1 MKETL
6 SYLGDPMDVLIL
18 LLLILLNGAFAMS
31 EIALVSARKSR
42 LQKLADK
49 GDAGAASAIALG
61 QEPTRFLSTVQIG
74 ITAIGLLNGIYGEA
88 ALAAPLADAMVGWG
102 MTEKTAS
109 IASTA
114 VVVLG
119 ITYLS
124 IVVGELVPKRL
135 AQLSP
140 ELFARLMARPLVI
153 LSALSRP
160 FVSLLAYSTD
170 LLLKLLGKGGSAQQ
184 EGVTEEDIFAL
195 VNEGSQTGAIE
206 ISERDMVR
214 NVFHLDDRKVSSLL
228 TPRSEMIA
236 FDMSRT
242 LDDNLSKLMACE
254 HERFP
259 VIEGDIDNP
268 LGVVSAKQL
277 LGLKLSGASD
287 RQALETL
294 VRKPV
299 FIPES
304 WSGTRLLE
312 FFRHS
317 GEHLVFVVDEYG
329 DLQGIVTHRD
339 LLEALAGEFRNKSS
353 ATIWSEQHDD
363 GSWTMNSMIPVLVL
377 KDILELESLPD
388 EQEHGYHTLSGMLM
402 WCLGEMPKT
411 GESFVWEKWQF
422 TILSLEG
429 NRPDRVQ
436 VIRIIS
442 PQSPES

>member
-1 MKETL
+1 
-6 SYLGDPMDVLIL
+6 MDLLIL

-31 EIALVSARKSR
+31 EIALVSARKGR

-49 GDAGAASAIALG
+49 GDAGAAAAMALG

-88 ALAAPLADAMVGWG
+88 ALAAPLADHMVQWG
-102 MTEKTAS
+102 MAEKTAS
-109 IASTA
+109 MASTA

-140 ELFARLMARPLVI
+140 EFFARLMARPLTL
-153 LSALSRP
+153 LSTLSKP
-160 FVSLLAYSTD
+160 FVSLLAWSTE
-170 LLLKLLGKGGSAQQ
+170 LALRILGKGDAAQ

-195 VNEGSQTGAIE
+195 INEGAQAGAVDAG
-206 ISERDMVR
+206 ERDMVR
-214 NVFHLDDRKVSSLL
+214 NVFHLDDRRVSSLM
-228 TPRSEMIA
+228 TPRSEILA
-236 FDMSRT
+236 FDMSKG
-242 LDDNLSKLMACE
+242 LDDNLSKLISCE

-259 VIEGDIDNP
+259 VIEGDIDSP
-268 LGVVSAKQL
+268 IGVLSAKQL
-277 LGLKLSGASD
+277 LSFKLNGGND
-287 RQALETL
+287 TRELGTL
-294 VRKPV
+294 VCKPV

-304 WSGTRLLE
+304 WTGTQLLE

-329 DLQGIVTHRD
+329 DLQGIVTHKD
-339 LLEALAGEFRNKSS
+339 LLEALAGEFKDKSS
-353 ATIWSEQHDD
+353 TSVWSERNTD

-377 KDILELESLPD
+377 KDLLELESLPD

-402 WCLGEMPKT
+402 WCFGGMPEVGNT
-411 GESFVWEKWQF
+411 YTWQNWQF

-429 NRPDRVQ
+429 NRPDKIEVRPTP
-436 VIRIIS
+436 INR
-442 PQSPES
+442 PD